1 MVVRL
6 YQTFEKLNFT
16 TELFLKPPAKL
27 NTFRKFVARHLSQ
40 IVSSEYPEPF
50 LDCDICDT
58 WESLEVGV
66 SSAVV
71 STLVMARNLFLEAP
85 VVCTESWPWASVTE
99 VWNSAL
105 APTLRTSSHLA
116 RECGEYSEV
125 RIINQNLL
133 QWRLRTPLTSEFR
146 KQ

>member
-50 LDCDICDT
+50 LDCEICDT

-85 VVCTESWPWASVTE
+85 VVCTESAPWASVTE

-116 RECGEYSEV
+116 RECGE
-125 RIINQNLL
+125 
-133 QWRLRTPLTSEFR
+133 
-146 KQ
+146 

>member
-6 YQTFEKLNFT
+6 YQTLEKLNLT

-105 APTLRTSSHLA
+105 APTLRTSSHL
-116 RECGEYSEV
+116 V
-125 RIINQNLL
+125 RRM
-133 QWRLRTPLTSEFR
+133 W
-146 KQ
+146 